1 MIFWII
7 AFRNVKKNWRHS
19 ISALLSLSASFVSLV
34 LFDGYIDDLK
44 KMYEDS
50 FRHRS
55 MLGDLIIEKPEI
67 HTKQGLAEP
76 WKYSITEDDQKVIE
90 YFFALHPDFIKNR
103 VRFVNFQG
111 MISNGNQSAIL
122 MGRGFD
128 VKSGEAVRGENWS
141 WNATLG
147 LPLHKASNLEYP
159 AMLGQGLSK
168 KLGCSWDKA
177 HKIYSFLGGYEA
189 IERPFDCPVTNLQ
202 VSVMTGDGQLNAL
215 DVNVSGL
222 IDAGYR
228 DIDDRYLVTSIETA
242 QTLLN
247 SKNISMM
254 SVELKNPKQ
263 KEEFIKMF
271 NEKFVSSRSELKI
284 MTWVEH
290 PIGETYVKTMDLM
303 SVFRNFVVIVIL
315 IISTLSVVNTLIKI
329 IKERSREI
337 GTLRS
342 IGFKAREVVKMF
354 IYETFLLSVLGSL
367 IGFLSSIVLT
377 LILNSLHIRY
387 KAGLLSEPVLFKIN
401 FTFYGY
407 LNAFSILVF
416 VSLIACLFSTR
427 QELNKKII
435 DNLNHV

>member
-1 MIFWII
+1 MIFWTI
-7 AFRNVKKNWRHS
+7 AYRNVKKNWRHS

-67 HTKQGLAEP
+67 QTKAGLAEP
-76 WKYSITEDDQKVIE
+76 WKFSLFEHEQAEIEDFFKEQK
-90 YFFALHPDFIKNR
+90 ALVNNR

-111 MISNGNQSAIL
+111 MITNGKQSAIM

-128 VKSGEAVRGENWS
+128 VISGEAVRGKNWS

-147 LPLHKASNLEYP
+147 KPLHLSDAPY
-159 AMLGQGLSK
+159 AVMLGQGLAR
-168 KLGCSWDKA
+168 KLGCSWDFS
-177 HKIYSFLGGYEA
+177 HKIYSFSGGYEA
-189 IERPFDCPVTNLQ
+189 NERPFECLTNELQ
-202 VSVMTGDGQLNAL
+202 VSVMTAEGQLNAL
-215 DVNVSGL
+215 DVNVVGL
-222 IDAGYR
+222 MDAGYR
-228 DIDDRYLVTSIETA
+228 DIDDRYFVTSLETA

-247 SKNISMM
+247 SKDVTMM
-254 SVELKNPKQ
+254 SVELRDSGDKDKFM
-263 KEEFIKMF
+263 KLF
-271 NEKFVSSRSELKI
+271 NDKIGTKYPQIKI
-284 MTWVEH
+284 MTWLDH
-290 PIGETYVKTMDLM
+290 PIGETYIKTLDLM
-303 SVFRNFVVIVIL
+303 SIFRNFVVIVIL

-342 IGFKAREVVKMF
+342 IGFKARQVVKMF
-354 IYETFLLSVLGSL
+354 VYETFLLVLLGTFLGLISSL
-367 IGFLSSIVLT
+367 FLTVF
-377 LILNSLHIRY
+377 LNSLQIRY
-387 KAGLLSEPVLFKIN
+387 KAGLLSEPVLFRIN

-416 VSLIACLFSTR
+416 VSLAACLYSTR
-427 QELNKKII
+427 HELKKKII
-435 DNLNHV
+435 ENLNHV